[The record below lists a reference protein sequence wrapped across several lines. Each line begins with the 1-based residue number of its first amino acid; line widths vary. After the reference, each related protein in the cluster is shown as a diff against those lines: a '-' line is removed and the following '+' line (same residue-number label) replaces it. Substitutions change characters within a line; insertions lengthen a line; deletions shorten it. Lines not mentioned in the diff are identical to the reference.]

1 MVMQY
6 KEQRMS
12 DELVIRCDSDWAGC
26 KRTRKS
32 TSGAV
37 FMFGKHCLKTFSR
50 TQDGIALSS
59 GEAEFV
65 AIVEAACTGLG
76 IQAML
81 SDMGIKVK
89 IRIMTDS
96 SAAKSMVS
104 RRGVGRV
111 RHLDVKDAA
120 FNTMTSGMKTYYQFC
135 NKLLMDYVKL
145 SGGEDVGLED
155 MAAEQLRKFLSRVGG
170 EKLANTSWIVDG
182 VICLLDWHVMVPFL
196 ECVTTCHLSWGRE

>member
-1 MVMQY
+1 MVVQY
-6 KEQRMS
+6 KEQRMP
-12 DELVIRCDSDWAGC
+12 DELVIWCDSDWAGC
-26 KRTRKS
+26 RRTRKS
-32 TSGAV
+32 TSGAMC
-37 FMFGKHCLKTFSR
+37 MFGKHCLKTFSR

-111 RHLDVKDAA
+111 RHLDVKNLWVQERVARGD
-120 FNTMTSGMKTYYQFC
+120 FTMK
-135 NKLLMDYVKL
+135 KVP
-145 SGGEDVGLED
+145 
-155 MAAEQLRKFLSRVGG
+155 G
-170 EKLANTSWIVDG
+170 EKNLADPLTKNVTRENMEEKMSLAGFVVRDG
-182 VICLLDWHVMVPFL
+182 RH
-196 ECVTTCHLSWGRE
+196 HLSPELGP

>member
-1 MVMQY
+1 MP
-6 KEQRMS
+6 
-12 DELVIRCDSDWAGC
+12 DELVIWCDSDWAGC

-81 SDMGIKVK
+81 SDMGVQVK
-89 IRIMTDS
+89 LKIMTDS
-96 SAAKSMVS
+96 SSAKSMVS

-111 RHLDVKDAA
+111 RHLDVKDLWIQERVAKGD
-120 FNTMTSGMKTYYQFC
+120 FVMRK
-135 NKLLMDYVKL
+135 VP
-145 SGGEDVGLED
+145 GERNLADPLTKNVSRENMED
-155 MAAEQLRKFLSRVGG
+155 KMSSAGFVLRSCR
-170 EKLANTSWIVDG
+170 
-182 VICLLDWHVMVPFL
+182 H
-196 ECVTTCHLSWGRE
+196 HLSLELAE